1 MNLAGNINVPG
12 PLSFPGIFGVQEV
25 SKLKFRGFVI
35 FYVGDVRLSLQKG
48 SALTVL
54 PGEWGSRTTNRKQV
68 HNVNNQWETRSY
80 SKFKLASKRWH
91 THTHHQQQLHNT
103 PHTLVFAISEQS
115 KLIWLRV
122 VSTWLLQSSSVQNLI
137 YEVVQLCWISEY
149 WHNIC
154 NMAHREWDLDCKVYI
169 GGLHE
174 DANK

>member
-1 MNLAGNINVPG
+1 M
-12 PLSFPGIFGVQEV
+12 
-25 SKLKFRGFVI
+25 I

-149 WHNIC
+149 WHTTSVTWRTENGIWIAKYTSEVFTK
-154 NMAHREWDLDCKVYI
+154 MPTSK
-169 GGLHE
+169 
-174 DANK
+174 